1 MLLVF
6 KRLTAEC
13 ACSNI
18 SYMKILKAEAVDTF
32 GGVTKLAIALGIQ
45 HSAVSQWGEYVPA
58 LRGYQIH
65 ELLTQ
70 TNRTAQSK
78 VA

>member
-1 MLLVF
+1 
-6 KRLTAEC
+6 
-13 ACSNI
+13 
-18 SYMKILKAEAVDTF
+18 MKILKAEAVDTF
-32 GGVTKLAIALGIQ
+32 GGVKKLADALGIQ